1 MKTLKQPP
9 LSVSTKRENPK
20 LQFFWYVCYCFFSF
34 LWISFFCFCFVS
46 GGGYLAAVC
55 SSRPHEILHDFHWRW
70 SNTFT
75 LYSITTSI
83 VVSLLTFCVVQR
95 CYILYYFR
103 LYNLK
108 LYLMEMYVRLSHIR
122 NSLLHLLYKF
132 SIHFVWI
139 FFHSCGVRYYLM
151 FSLMVSCFFVY

>member
-1 MKTLKQPP
+1 MKTLKQSP

-20 LQFFWYVCYCFFSF
+20 FQFLWYACYCFFSF

-46 GGGYLAAVC
+46 GGGDLAAVC

-70 SNTFT
+70 SST
-75 LYSITTSI
+75 LQYI
-83 VVSLLTFCVVQR
+83 VYFCVIQR

-108 LYLMEMYVRLSHIR
+108 FYLMETYVRLSHIR
-122 NSLLHLLYKF
+122 SSLLHLLYKF
-132 SIHFVWI
+132 SIPFVWI
-139 FFHSCGVRYYLM
+139 CHLM